1 MDYPYDVP
9 TVAPS
14 QKGGKTIMAAT
25 ATELKRIYGN
35 LFREPGNPRPLHAL
49 RRALAPIRRND
60 ATSRSEADQLLTSL
74 NEGVDPELTFT
85 QLESLGVV
93 LSQKDFAPL
102 IPTVEQSAD
111 TAGPLIELYKRL
123 FAEPDHAHLRAL
135 QQAVF
140 EYDKLG
146 TEPKRR
152 AVLALLQ
159 DLSPAGTWSDAHIGA
174 LDALLVRDI
183 TFKQVAPF
191 QVSGDVW

>member
-1 MDYPYDVP
+1 
-9 TVAPS
+9 
-14 QKGGKTIMAAT
+14 MAAT

-35 LFREPGNPRPLHAL
+35 LFREPGDPAPLHAL
-49 RRALAPIRRND
+49 RRALAPLRRED
-60 ATSRSEADQLLTSL
+60 PSSRTTADRLLASL
-74 NEGVDPELTFT
+74 NDGVDPELTYT

-102 IPTVEQSAD
+102 IPTVEQSAEA
-111 TAGPLIELYKRL
+111 AGPLIELYKRL
-123 FAEPDHAHLRAL
+123 FAESDLAHLRAL

-159 DLSPAGTWSDAHIGA
+159 DLSPEGTWSDAHIGA

-191 QVSGDVW
+191 QVSGDIW